1 MKTNF
6 TSVALL
12 IMLVRIS
19 KNVFGQEEEK
29 YGTKFGFGVS
39 LFNLAD
45 YTYTNDNE
53 AVQSILMTIDA
64 GKYFRIEPTIGFV
77 RLHRNGFYV
86 LRLGLFGK
94 QTKSKYN
101 LLYGVRLGKNSEDIY
116 EIAPTLGGEY
126 YFIKNFS
133 VGSEVQIKSIYDND
147 IYPAQWGVMTNA
159 SIIVRFYL

>member
-12 IMLVRIS
+12 IMLVLIS

-64 GKYFRIEPTIGFV
+64 GKYFRIEPTIGLV
-77 RLHRNGFYV
+77 RLHRDGFYV
-86 LRLGLFGK
+86 LRIGL
-94 QTKSKYN
+94 
-101 LLYGVRLGKNSEDIY
+101 
-116 EIAPTLGGEY
+116 
-126 YFIKNFS
+126 
-133 VGSEVQIKSIYDND
+133 
-147 IYPAQWGVMTNA
+147 
-159 SIIVRFYL
+159 